1 VRTQAVGPAA
11 LIARPFSFAGKDLL
25 TIVVKGTGAFD
36 PETGEVALRSTPFL
50 VLEDRIVRDALIGS
64 LEHATDVA
72 LFVPRPEIVVTG
84 KAHAIGGPARE
95 VAVALALLRGERRIF
110 QKSPRVVG
118 DRLAPTDESELPSEP
133 EPFEEMPLVYE
144 RAYGGMTH
152 LANPVGVG
160 IERDLD
166 GRVRL
171 PNVYYDGPHDEDL
184 PAGFGPIPSVWPSR
198 RGRRGSISHGEVNN
212 LSWVELPH
220 DLDESYF
227 QCAPRDQWVGELRA
241 GDVLTLTGMHASL
254 ETVRLVVPAYQGAAQ
269 WTSPRGEALNVSL
282 RLDTLFVA
290 AESLVCE
297 LLHRA
302 TIQVP
307 RHDLHGSYLLGTL
320 HLPQQGFRFQS
331 DYPLERTSSLPPPPP
346 RPKSFHG
353 TEIIEPEEAPHRGLG
368 STVVMDPDVP
378 TAQDAS
384 RERKP

>member
-1 VRTQAVGPAA
+1 
-11 LIARPFSFAGKDLL
+11 
-25 TIVVKGTGAFD
+25 
-36 PETGEVALRSTPFL
+36 VALRSTPFL

-110 QKSPRVVG
+110 QKSLRVVG

-171 PNVYYDGPHDEDL
+171 PNVYYEGPHDEDL

-297 LLHRA
+297 LLYRA

-307 RHDLHGSYLLGTL
+307 RHDLQGSYLLGTL

-378 TAQDAS
+378 AAPGAS
-384 RERKP
+384 RDRKP